1 MIMKGYTSDIKDECA
16 RARTEGVNA
25 SYRDLTQ
32 VCSSIRGRKAASA
45 VAFLEKAALGE
56 VAVLYRSHN
65 KKLGHRR
72 ELGGRKGRYP
82 EKAAGFVL
90 KTLQSAIA
98 NAKVNGLGD
107 ELTVAVA
114 SANMKEI
121 YPRLSSKGRRS
132 KSNLVTSRIE
142 IILKGTGVPKGVGV
156 KAPAKKTGSGA
167 KVSGKQITPAKAP
180 VAAPKPAEKQVVVG
194 EPAKP
199 PVPPQDALKDE
210 GISEHEHKHEE
221 EKEKDMEK
229 GKKPEMPHQ
238 HGEEKKR

>member
-1 MIMKGYTSDIKDECA
+1 MKGYTSDIKDECA

-98 NAKVNGLGD
+98 NAKVIGIGD
-107 ELTVAVA
+107 DLTVAVA

-142 IILKGTGVPKGVGV
+142 IILKGTGVPKGVNV
-156 KAPAKKTGSGA
+156 KAPAKKTGSA
-167 KVSGKQITPAKAP
+167 KVSGKQISAP
-180 VAAPKPAEKQVVVG
+180 KTSEAAPKPAEKQPVAG
-194 EPAKP
+194 EAAKA
-199 PVPPQDALKDE
+199 PVPPRDALKDE
-210 GISEHEHKHEE
+210 GITEHEHKHEV
-221 EKEKDMEK
+221 EKELNMEK